1 MSHIILILILVK
13 DDVKLS
19 TIFLLP
25 KKGNMGTNSH
35 SDKSATVAF
44 FGSGYSGLKYIL

>member
-13 DDVKLS
+13 DDVKLWIS
-19 TIFLLP
+19 V
-25 KKGNMGTNSH
+25 GTNSH

-44 FGSGYSGLKYIL
+44 FGSSDSGLKYIL